1 MLQQY
6 WEKHQLTQLNW
17 RQELSSMGVTGS
29 SQVEVIEKIIAEKT
43 RTLISI
49 YLFSAPTGESGSI
62 LVCHDL
68 GRGVISFGTV
78 TQWGQWDEAYEI
90 LTIDG
95 TGEKYNFEGQ
105 PLYEGDE
112 GACSLGNV

>member
-6 WEKHQLTQLNW
+6 WEKYQLTLLNW
-17 RQELSSMGVTGS
+17 RQELSSRGVTGS
-29 SQVEVIEKIIAEKT
+29 SQIEVIEKIIAKKAG
-43 RTLISI
+43 TLISI
-49 YLFSAPTGESGSI
+49 YLFSTPTRESGSI
-62 LVCHDL
+62 MVCHDL
-68 GRGVISFGTV
+68 GRGAISFGTV

-95 TGEKYNFEGQ
+95 TGEKYNFDGQ

-112 GACSLGNV
+112 GACSLGNL